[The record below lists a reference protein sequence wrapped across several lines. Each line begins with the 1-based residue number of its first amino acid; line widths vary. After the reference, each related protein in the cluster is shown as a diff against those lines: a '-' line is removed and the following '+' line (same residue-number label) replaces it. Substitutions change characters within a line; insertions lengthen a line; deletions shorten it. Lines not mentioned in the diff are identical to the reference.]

1 MAKIR
6 GNEQLTDSKGRPLS
20 SLRDINA
27 LECEEKEKI
36 YGGIIP
42 VRLYDMFS
50 ISPQTFRGADGE
62 RKIYFTAPEGLG
74 ILRVEVRLL
83 ADDRDNVFFLEIAD
97 TRHRQM
103 ELSFCIINDPAS
115 PRFDVDVDQHGKYN
129 YFATSGRNIPE
140 EIRSFHAGLY
150 PNQTHRGLRLFPE
163 FFPTFERFVD
173 ALGMEIILAEPLTYD
188 NAIRYEKYGFEYLT
202 GRQLMLEIDEGFK
215 PGNILYRRLDGS
227 SPFRMPGMERTVK
240 GRSWAIHDGVMD
252 TPWDGILIYKS
263 VDQHAGVNTFPSRN
277 GTNLF
282 R

>member
-6 GNEQLTDSKGRPLS
+6 GNGQLTDSKGRPLF
-20 SLRDINA
+20 SLRDINS
-27 LECEEKEKI
+27 LEREEKEKI
-36 YGGIIP
+36 YAGILP

-50 ISPQTFRGADGE
+50 ISPQTFRGPDGK

-74 ILRVEVRLL
+74 LLRVRVRLNPE
-83 ADDRDNVFFLEIAD
+83 DRDNIFFLEIAD

-103 ELSFCIINDPAS
+103 ELAFCVINDPAS
-115 PRFDVDVDQHGKYN
+115 PRFDVDVDQDGRCN

-140 EIRSFHAGLY
+140 EIRAMEAGLF

-163 FFPTFERFVD
+163 FFPVFESFVD
-173 ALGMEIILAEPLTYD
+173 ALGMEIIVAEPLTYD

-227 SPFRMPGMERTVK
+227 TPFRMRGMERTVK
-240 GRSWAIHDGVMD
+240 GRSWAIHDGILD

-263 VDQHAGVNTFPSRN
+263 VGEHAGVNTFPTRN
-277 GTNLF
+277 GTNIF